1 VKEDL
6 MEPLLTA
13 EEVAQLLGVSANYV
27 WAKAKEGLI
36 PSVRIGRNRRFRRQ
50 DLEQWLERLAQ
61 A

>member
-1 VKEDL
+1 